1 MPLITN
7 SSMNFVI
14 GRRGIDN
21 FIMGRCRDSCE
32 LCKKSMFID
41 LTDVVQSIHVGVSN
55 FTNRIKQREVEDS
68 EWNMNVSKTIKQ
80 PFGMPRQQGFY
91 YLEKNGKYELNKFLK
106 KGYWCVCKNKHTSW
120 STIR

>member
-41 LTDVVQSIHVGVSN
+41 LTDVVQSIHVGYKKRVNESL
-55 FTNRIKQREVEDS
+55 QLEDN
-68 EWNMNVSKTIKQ
+68 EWNTFVSYNNSSPYASMRQ
-80 PFGMPRQQGFY
+80 PGYYSIQKKKDVFSVEVYTEAEGF
-91 YLEKNGKYELNKFLK
+91 
-106 KGYWCVCKNKHTSW
+106 S
-120 STIR
+120 